1 MKIFK
6 RITISIIVLLVIV
19 ISIVFSNTYLR
30 RYALL
35 NFPDVYDYKH
45 LPYRIIE
52 NDNTAVFHFDKQ
64 PDFDITRI
72 LPINFHGRTI
82 NNLEDF
88 LEKHFTTAFII
99 VKNDSILYEK
109 YFNGHE
115 RDTFCKSFSAS
126 KNFIS
131 ALIGIAI
138 DEGLIK
144 SVDEPIVNY
153 IPELQDKRLKSLAIK
168 HCLSGTTGLKFRG
181 GGRHASK

>member
-126 KNFIS
+126 KNFIA
-131 ALIGIAI
+131 ALIGIAYLEEI
-138 DEGLIK
+138 RLDCKDERIESG
-144 SVDEPIVNY
+144 SD
-153 IPELQDKRLKSLAIK
+153 LQTQSHKSLAIK
-168 HCLSGTTGLKFRG
+168 HC
-181 GGRHASK
+181 